1 MFSEKLARLCAVEA
15 IEAATAVQADM
26 LLDGEV
32 EFTEERIRELASNFA
47 EDFAQEFSE
56 MVIEQI
62 KNIKFRAEIQTKVVV
77 D

>member
-1 MFSEKLARLCAVEA
+1 MFSEKLARLCAIEA

-32 EFTEERIRELASNFA
+32 GFAEERIRELAIDFA